1 MEDFMAKGIL
11 GLKLGI
17 TSIFVGDTA
26 VPVTLIKAGPCM
38 VIDKKTKDKDGYNA
52 LKVGFVE
59 IDPKK
64 LNKPLLGVF
73 SKKNLPSFK
82 FIREIRNV
90 EGEIGEAITVEQFN
104 NEKFVKITGTS
115 KGKGYAGVVKR
126 WGFAGWP
133 KTHGHNSTRRP
144 GSIGQRSTP
153 GRVFKGMHMAGHL
166 GDDTITISN
175 IQVVKVTPE
184 KNLILVKG
192 SIPGPENGL
201 VLIRT

>member
-59 IDPKK
+59 INPKK

-90 EGEIGEAITVEQFN
+90 EGEIGEVITVEQFN
-104 NEKFVKITGTS
+104 NEKLVKITGTS

-133 KTHGHNSTRRP
+133 KSHGHNSTRRP

-175 IQVVKVTPE
+175 IQVVKVTSE